1 MKRPPRSEPA
11 AAEAARLG
19 EELRDARVALGLS
32 LADVAA
38 HLRIRQPYLLALEEG
53 RVGDLPAAAYAV
65 GFVRAYARALGLD
78 DDDMVRRFRAA
89 SGPVARQKPDL
100 VFPEAVPERGVPAGA
115 VMLVGAMLA
124 IGGYV
129 GWYQWSGSGARVVD
143 TVPPLPPRL
152 EQAIRQPAPPP
163 AEAAPADPLPD
174 QPAAAPELAPAP
186 VLPPPPAP
194 PIARPPAE
202 QGRVVLRARAD
213 AWIQLRD
220 PAARTVL
227 VNRVLRPGESF
238 VVPTRDGLLLS
249 TGNAGGLDI
258 EVDGELVPGLGA
270 AQAVRRD
277 VPLEPE
283 RLKAGLPAPAAGT
296 Q

>member
-1 MKRPPRSEPA
+1 MKRPPRPEPA

-19 EELRDARVALGLS
+19 EELRDARVALGLTLS
-32 LADVAA
+32 DVAA

-53 RVGDLPAAAYAV
+53 RVGDLPAPAYAV

-89 SGPVARQKPDL
+89 SGPVAQRKPDL

-152 EQAIRQPAPPP
+152 EQAIRPPDAPP
-163 AEAAPADPLPD
+163 AEAAPADPLPSE
-174 QPAAAPELAPAP
+174 PAAAPVPAP

-194 PIARPPAE
+194 PLARPPAE

-213 AWIQLRD
+213 TWIQLRD

-227 VNRVLRPGESF
+227 VNRVLHPGEVY